1 MAEDKIKL
9 ENFTEAELKKAIKKL
24 NNSGMLDEKIK
35 LVGKDLETLIWNY
48 CDAVDDLEEDGEDVS
63 DFKSFMDQMY
73 GINHDEDEDD
83 DDDDDDDNIDD
94 DDEDDDD
101 DDDDDNN
108 DDGDDDD
115 DDDSDDDDDD
125 DDDDSD
131 DDDTDDD
138 DDETEK
144 EEDETVAKETKKKKA
159 KKVEAEEKDTKKK
172 ASKKKAS
179 KKKVDKKEKKA
190 TPKKAEKKATP
201 KKEKKATPKK
211 AEKKV
216 GVIATIM
223 EFIRS
228 KGPVTKEEILAYL
241 VKTFP
246 DREEKS
252 MKQTIQAQ
260 IGGKKSPCRMEREKL
275 IKFNI
280 DDDGTYVITGKR
292 RAPKK

>member
-190 TPKKAEKKATP
+190 TPKKAEKK
-201 KKEKKATPKK
+201 
-211 AEKKV
+211 V
-216 GVIATIM
+216 GVPYRP
-223 EFIRS
+223 RS
-228 KGPVTKEEILAYL
+228 VERNHPAVWNVKNLLNSISTTMALTSLPVNVGHLKNKGRTQ
-241 VKTFP
+241 
-246 DREEKS
+246 S
-252 MKQTIQAQ
+252 
-260 IGGKKSPCRMEREKL
+260 IGGLGYP
-275 IKFNI
+275 
-280 DDDGTYVITGKR
+280 
-292 RAPKK
+292 APL